1 MKITKEQIQQIV
13 KEELHNILLEN
24 EDDTLPSTYKPPGF
38 LDKVKRVA
46 MEIYDMIKGMF
57 AKEMIRPEE
66 IENKVYQ
73 IGGESPHVLDILLKQ
88 AQERNV
94 NAAEMGNFLQSLGVA
109 DLEAMDAE
117 DPLMTDFM
125 QTDLYDDDP
134 LPPGL

>member
-1 MKITKEQIQQIV
+1 MKITKEQIKQLI

-38 LDKVKRVA
+38 LDKVKQVA

-94 NAAEMGNFLQSLGVA
+94 NAAEMGKFLQSLGVA

>member
-1 MKITKEQIQQIV
+1 MKITRKQISELI
-13 KEELHNILLEN
+13 KEELENILHEN

-38 LDKVKRVA
+38 LDKIKQVA

-57 AKEMIRPEE
+57 AGEVIRPDE
-66 IENKVYQ
+66 IEERVYQ
-73 IGGESPHVLDILLKQ
+73 IGGESPRVLDILLQQ
-88 AQERNV
+88 ARERDV
-94 NAAEMGNFLQSLGVA
+94 NAAEMSQFLQSLGVA

-134 LPPGL
+134 LP

>member
-1 MKITKEQIQQIV
+1 MKRTRKQISELI
-13 KEELHNILLEN
+13 KEELENILHEN

-38 LDKVKRVA
+38 LDKIKQVA

-57 AKEMIRPEE
+57 AGEVIRPDE
-66 IENKVYQ
+66 IEERVYQ
-73 IGGESPHVLDILLKQ
+73 IGGESPRVLDILLQQ
-88 AQERNV
+88 ARERDV
-94 NAAEMGNFLQSLGVA
+94 NAAEMSQFLQSLGVA

-134 LPPGL
+134 LP

>member
-1 MKITKEQIQQIV
+1 MKITKEQIQQII

-94 NAAEMGNFLQSLGVA
+94 NAAEMGEFLQSLGVA

>member
-1 MKITKEQIQQIV
+1 MKITKEQIKQLI
-13 KEELHNILLEN
+13 KEELENILHED

-38 LDKVKRVA
+38 LAKIKQVA

-94 NAAEMGNFLQSLGVA
+94 NAAEMGEFLQSLGVD